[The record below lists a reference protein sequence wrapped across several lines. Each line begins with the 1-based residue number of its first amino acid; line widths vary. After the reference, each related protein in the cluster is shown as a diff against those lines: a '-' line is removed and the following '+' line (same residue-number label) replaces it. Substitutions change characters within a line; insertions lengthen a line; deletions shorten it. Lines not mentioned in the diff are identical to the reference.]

1 MAEVLFRDLGIMDYK
16 ETWDYQEELFGKWM
30 EYKRKLGQASRVGQG
45 GQGSQMDQGNQGEQG
60 SQRNP
65 GTSAVPGDPPL
76 QYLLFV
82 EHPHVYTLGK
92 SGDETNM
99 LIHKDFLEKINAT
112 YYKINRGGD
121 ITYHGPGQ
129 IVGYPILDLESHR
142 MGLRSYIGFLEE
154 SIIALCRKYGIEAS
168 QTTEAT
174 GVWIDEDHPHKARKI
189 CAIGV
194 RTSRYVTMH
203 GFAFNVNT
211 DLDYF
216 TYINPCGFQER
227 GVTSMEK
234 ELGKKMDME
243 QVKAELKEILLN
255 RLKIER

>member
-1 MAEVLFRDLGIMDYK
+1 MSKILYQDLGAKDYK

-30 EYKRKLGQASRVGQG
+30 DFKRDGAQ
-45 GQGSQMDQGNQGEQG
+45 
-60 SQRNP
+60 
-65 GTSAVPGDPPL
+65 GDPPG

-99 LIHKDFLEKINAT
+99 LIHADFLKEINAT

-129 IVGYPILDLESHR
+129 IVGYPIIDLESNQ
-142 MGLRSYIGFLEE
+142 MGLKSYIKFLED
-154 SIIALCRKYGIEAS
+154 SIIELCANHGIAATHSE
-168 QTTEAT
+168 TAT
-174 GVWIDEDHPHKARKI
+174 GVWLDEGHPRKARKI

-194 RTSRYVTMH
+194 RSSRYVTMH

-211 DLDYF
+211 NLDYF
-216 TYINPCGFQER
+216 TYINPCGFQEK

-234 ELGKKMDME
+234 ELQQKQDME
-243 QVKAELKEILLN
+243 QIKEELKAILLR
-255 RLKIER
+255 RLETGG